1 MKFSKF
7 GSRLSS
13 DSGILQLMNDL
24 GSAVNTAPGEE
35 LYMLGGGNPS
45 HIPEVQSILQEEL
58 RAVVED
64 KINFNNL
71 VGNYDGPQGNET
83 FIKSLTEMFRGE
95 YGWDIDESH
104 IAITNGSQSSFGLI
118 FNFLAGEFPD
128 GSNKTIMLPL
138 VPEYIGYGDVGLTD
152 APLFSAV
159 KPLIDIGE
167 DGFYKYRVDFDN
179 LELNDAIGAVC
190 VSRPT
195 NPTGNVITDEEVEKL
210 ARLTK
215 AAGVP
220 MIIDGA
226 YGLPFPNIIFNQA
239 TPYWDENVI
248 LCLSLSKLGLPGVRT
263 GIVIAN
269 PALIQKLTGANAI
282 FSLAP
287 GSLGPK
293 MINRL
298 VQNRKLLD
306 ISNHQIR
313 PYYQKQVQIAV
324 EAVQENMQGLPVYI
338 HQPEGAIFLWLW
350 FKGLPIDSDELYR
363 HLKEQNVLII
373 AGQHFFPGIKDK
385 DWPHQYECIRVSYVA
400 NKNTLR
406 TGIRKIGEA
415 VRAAFSK
422 VEA

>member
-13 DSGILQLMNDL
+13 DSGILQLMDDL
-24 GSAVNTAPGEE
+24 GNAVNTAPGEE

-58 RAVVED
+58 RAVVEN
-64 KINFNNL
+64 KASFNNL
-71 VGNYDGPQGNET
+71 VGDYDGPQGNET
-83 FIKSLTEMFRGE
+83 FIKGLTEMFRGE

-118 FNFLAGEFPD
+118 FNLLAGEFPD
-128 GSNKTIMLPL
+128 GSYKTIMLPL
-138 VPEYIGYGDVGLTD
+138 VPEYIGYGDVGLSD

-159 KPLIDIGE
+159 RPLIDIGE

-179 LELNDAIGAVC
+179 VDLDDSVGAVC

-195 NPTGNVITDEEVEKL
+195 NPTGNVITDEEVHKL
-210 ARLTK
+210 AKLTK
-215 AAGVP
+215 AAGIP
-220 MIIDGA
+220 MVIDGA
-226 YGLPFPNIIFNQA
+226 YGLPFPNIVFNEA

-287 GSLGPK
+287 GSLGPQ
-293 MINRL
+293 MMTRL

-306 ISNHQIR
+306 ISNNQIR
-313 PYYQKQVQIAV
+313 PYYQKQVQVAV
-324 EAVQENMQGLPVYI
+324 KAVQESMQDLPVYI

-363 HLKEQNVLII
+363 RLKEQNVLII
-373 AGQHFFPGIKDK
+373 AGQHFFPGIDDR
-385 DWPHQYECIRVSYVA
+385 DWAHQYECIRVSYVA
-400 NKNTLR
+400 DEETLKK
-406 TGIRKIGEA
+406 GIRKISEV
-415 VRAAFSK
+415 VRATFENIQ
-422 VEA
+422 V